1 MAMKSGKAKS
11 KVNFTD
17 LQILEEMDRE
27 SETEYLLDDDSSS
40 SHSFDSEAE
49 ELFLQGEDILL
60 DRGSDSDWE
69 PPVSRCPSPD
79 EAGSSS
85 QRPAV
90 SGATPTPARPSRG
103 GKKSNK
109 RRKGTVEPAGR
120 EVDERW
126 HTVLVEDE
134 DQVPPVFW
142 PKRQPGPQ
150 LDMTAKYSPLQL
162 FQLFFTPSVIDS
174 LVCNTNKYGAKKLAG
189 KKDAWKPIFMQ
200 ELFCFLSIVI
210 YMGLVKLKS
219 LKAYWKTSPLYQLP
233 FPPTVMSCKRFLY
246 ILRALHISD
255 PKVDEANDKRRGTAK
270 FDKLCKIKPLY
281 PSMVEACKTYFQP
294 AQNLSIDERMVASK
308 ARISLKQY
316 MRNKPTKWGY
326 KLFVLADSVCAYT
339 CNFFVYEGKSSFA
352 TGKGLSYDSVMD
364 LLDFKLLGS
373 GYKLCGQFLHK
384 PCPFHRPQE
393 AECVGLWHHSVQ
405 QSGFSEDEGE

>member
-1 MAMKSGKAKS
+1 
-11 KVNFTD
+11 
-17 LQILEEMDRE
+17 
-27 SETEYLLDDDSSS
+27 
-40 SHSFDSEAE
+40 
-49 ELFLQGEDILL
+49 
-60 DRGSDSDWE
+60 
-69 PPVSRCPSPD
+69 
-79 EAGSSS
+79 
-85 QRPAV
+85 
-90 SGATPTPARPSRG
+90 
-103 GKKSNK
+103 
-109 RRKGTVEPAGR
+109 
-120 EVDERW
+120 
-126 HTVLVEDE
+126 
-134 DQVPPVFW
+134 
-142 PKRQPGPQ
+142 
-150 LDMTAKYSPLQL
+150 MTAKYSPLQL

-200 ELFCFLSIVI
+200 DLFCFLSIVI

-255 PKVDEANDKRRGTAK
+255 PKVDEANDKRRGTAR

-364 LLDFKLLGS
+364 LLDLKLLGS
-373 GYKLCGQFLHK
+373 GYKLYVDNFYTSPALFTDLRKLNVWACGTIRSNRVSFPKTKVNDMSKRAERGAIRWIRQDGLLFVK
-384 PCPFHRPQE
+384 WMGYQRGGDVQYYPQVLQWRSRRQACE
-393 AECVGLWHHSVQ
+393 GRYWGMG
-405 QSGFSEDEGE
+405 QSRITTRAWEVWTFQTH